1 MLRTIGL
8 ILVTVSLS
16 VFAQVMLKAGVNASG
31 KIAFTSSTLLT
42 SFKILLVNPL
52 VIIGFVTYALSALFW
67 LFILTRVELSFA
79 YPMMGLSFV
88 LLALISMVFLGE
100 NVSFIR
106 WLGVFVIV
114 FGVFLVS
121 RS

>member
-1 MLRTIGL
+1 MLKTIGL

-16 VFAQVMLKAGVNASG
+16 VFAQVMLKAGVNSLG
-31 KIAFTSSTLLT
+31 KLSFVGANFMVTFKSLL
-42 SFKILLVNPL
+42 LNPL
-52 VIIGFVTYALSALFW
+52 VMLGFVTYALSALFW

-88 LLALISMVFLGE
+88 LLALVSMIFLGE
-100 NVSFIR
+100 NVSFVR
-106 WLGVFVIV
+106 WAGVFVIV
-114 FGVFLVS
+114 FGVFLIS

>member
-1 MLRTIGL
+1 MLKTIGL

-16 VFAQVMLKAGVNASG
+16 VFAQVMLKAGVNSLGKLSFASSNFLPTF
-31 KIAFTSSTLLT
+31 KLL
-42 SFKILLVNPL
+42 LLNPL
-52 VIIGFVTYALSALFW
+52 VMLGFVTYALSALFW

-100 NVSFIR
+100 NVSFVR
-106 WLGVFVIV
+106 WAGVFVIV
-114 FGVFLVS
+114 FGVFLIS